1 VTRSNA
7 FLSLTDV
14 RATIAKLPL
23 VREWE
28 HYDTLR
34 RATFFIFTAF
44 LAVLFLFPMYWLL
57 KVSLQ
62 WPPGSLIGG
71 QPSFLINNPTVY
83 NFIDVFYRINVI
95 QFFWNS
101 IFIVTLV
108 IVGNLIF
115 NSFAAYAL
123 TMDFRGRKFV
133 FAYLIAAM
141 MIPFQATIIPAFL
154 VTDQLG
160 LLNTRIGVVLPLSTV
175 IINILILYNSF
186 DAVPESVI
194 ESARLDGASELY
206 ILFGIYWPLSKPA
219 LATNIILAFVFAYN
233 AFLWPL
239 VVITDPALQPLPMA
253 LATLQQK
260 FAGNFAL
267 QYAFT
272 IIIVLPMIV
281 LFILLQRQFIRSVVA
296 SSVKE

>member
-1 VTRSNA
+1 MSRSNG
-7 FLSLTDV
+7 FLSTRDL
-14 RATIAKLPL
+14 RATVAKLPL
-23 VREWE
+23 VQKWE

-34 RATFFIFTAF
+34 QGILFALTAL

-71 QPSFLINNPTVY
+71 QPSLLIKNPTVY
-83 NFIDVFYRINVI
+83 NFVDVFYRVDVI

-108 IVGNLIF
+108 IVGNLLF

-154 VTDQLG
+154 VTKQLG
-160 LLNTRIGVVLPLSTV
+160 LLNTRIAVVIPLSTV
-175 IINILILYNSF
+175 IINILILYTSF
-186 DAVPESVI
+186 DAVPDSVI

-239 VVITDPALQPLPMA
+239 VVITEPTLQPLPMA

-296 SSVKE
+296 TSVKE